1 MSKLILGF
9 VGQMASGKGT
19 AVSYLKEKY
28 GASTYRFSGMLTD
41 ILNRLYLPND
51 REHLQKLSQSLRETF
66 GEETLA
72 KVMAED
78 VKNDTNNVIAIDG
91 IRRPGDV
98 AHLKNVPGF
107 ILVNITA
114 DIEKRFERLSKR
126 GEKTDDLSK
135 TFEQFKQEHNNE
147 AEVKIEEV
155 ARDAKEWIDNNNVLE
170 NLHTQLDQLIKKYK
184 SV

>member
-1 MSKLILGF
+1 MTKLILGF

-19 AVSYLKEKY
+19 AVAYLKKKY
-28 GASTYRFSGMLTD
+28 GASTYRFSGILTD

-51 REHLQKLSQSLRETF
+51 REHLQKLSQCLRETF

-78 VKNDTNNVIAIDG
+78 VKNDTNNIIAIDG

-98 AHLKNVPGF
+98 VHLKNVPGF
-107 ILVNITA
+107 VLVYITA

-126 GEKTDDLSK
+126 REKTDDLSK
-135 TFEQFKQEHNNE
+135 TFEQFKQEHHNE
-147 AEVKIEEV
+147 AEIKIEEV
-155 ARDAKEWIDNNNVLE
+155 AKDAAERIDNNE
-170 NLHTQLDQLIKKYK
+170 TIYELHKQLDKLVNKFT
-184 SV
+184 

>member
-1 MSKLILGF
+1 MPKLILGF

-41 ILNRLYLPND
+41 VLNRLYLPND

-107 ILVNITA
+107 ILVHISA

-147 AEVKIEEV
+147 AEIKIEEV
-155 ARDAKEWIDNNNVLE
+155 AKDAIGYINNNGGISELYK
-170 NLHTQLDQLIKKYK
+170 QLDKLVDKFT
-184 SV
+184 

>member
-184 SV
+184 CV